1 MFNVQIAKSYVNLRI
16 TKILTKNLYE
26 FGILSSKSLQFK
38 LVYHWYELIY
48 QLIKSCFSPRKR
60 SFTRSAK
67 NGEHGKAKA
76 NREISGYNEYL
87 VHTVNKKSH
96 KYHVVVAITAADGY
110 MEY

>member
-1 MFNVQIAKSYVNLRI
+1 LESYLQNLQ
-16 TKILTKNLYE
+16 
-26 FGILSSKSLQFK
+26 SLQFK
-38 LVYHWYELIY
+38 TCISLYELIY
-48 QLIKSCFSPRKR
+48 QLIKSCFSRER
-60 SFTRSAK
+60 EALRRSAK

-96 KYHVVVAITAADGY
+96 KYHVVVAITAAGGY